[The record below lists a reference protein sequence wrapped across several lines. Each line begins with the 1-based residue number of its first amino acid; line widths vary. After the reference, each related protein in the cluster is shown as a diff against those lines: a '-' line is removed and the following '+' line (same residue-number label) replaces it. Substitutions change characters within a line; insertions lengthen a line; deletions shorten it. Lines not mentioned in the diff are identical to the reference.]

1 MSFHFFKDRDR
12 VFGAEIIADE
22 RGDVWGPSGEVIKKW
37 DAPLKELPRTIS
49 ELYAF
54 CFKFMFDGMSK
65 EEAEVMHEEV
75 EAGIIPDRLYNYYVI
90 DPARY
95 EREELGMSFTLSEL
109 LNAYIFG
116 IEIDEPYDPEY
127 EDIGEVI
134 H

>member
-1 MSFHFFKDRDR
+1 MSLHFFKDRDR

-37 DAPLKELPRTIS
+37 NAPLKDLPRCMS
-49 ELYAF
+49 ELYNF

-65 EEAEVMHEEV
+65 EEAEVMLDEV
-75 EAGIIPDRLYNYYVI
+75 KADLIPDRLYNYYVT
-90 DPARY
+90 DPAGY
-95 EREELGMSFTLSEL
+95 EREELGMSFTLSKL
-109 LNAYIFG
+109 LDAYIFG
-116 IEIDEPYDPEY
+116 IEMDEPYDPGY